1 MYNPL
6 RYFSGEVMKNLS
18 ERSKEIMTFLYP
30 PVTMHDKGGE
40 LIVEADMPGFDKKDI
55 NVRIN
60 KRSLIID
67 AERDTSVKGT
77 VYLDQRPDKIN
88 KVIHLPFETD
98 PDLNFTAK
106 YANGVLTIT
115 VPSTGVKAIKV
126 E

>member
-30 PVTMHDKGGE
+30 PVTMHEKGGE
-40 LIVEADMPGFDKKDI
+40 LVVEADMPGFDKKDI

-60 KRSLIID
+60 RRNLVID

-77 VYLDQRPDKIN
+77 VYLDQRPDKVN

-98 PDLNFTAK
+98 PDLTFSAK
-106 YANGVLTIT
+106 YTNGVLTIT
-115 VPSTGVKAIKV
+115 IPSTGVKTIKV